1 MHLFFTFNSK
11 VQCIKCIWHLI
22 LIFFREE
29 YGEDTTAFLFVS
41 DDMEW
46 AKNNEIFRE
55 EKNLF
60 FEGMLIL
67 FIYHSVRILAY

>member
-1 MHLFFTFNSK
+1 M
-11 VQCIKCIWHLI
+11 I

-46 AKNNEIFRE
+46 AKNNKIFRE

>member
-1 MHLFFTFNSK
+1 MHLTLSDFD
-11 VQCIKCIWHLI
+11 
-22 LIFFREE
+22 IFFREE

-46 AKNNEIFRE
+46 AKNNEILRE

-60 FEGMLIL
+60 FEGISFMNHPLR
-67 FIYHSVRILAY
+67 SDLAC

>member
-1 MHLFFTFNSK
+1 M
-11 VQCIKCIWHLI
+11 I

-46 AKNNEIFRE
+46 AKNNEILRE

-60 FEGMLIL
+60 FEGM
-67 FIYHSVRILAY
+67 F

>member
-1 MHLFFTFNSK
+1 MYQMH
-11 VQCIKCIWHLI
+11 IWRVI

-29 YGEDTTAFLFVS
+29 YGEDMTAFLFVS

-46 AKNNEIFRE
+46 AKHSKILRE

-60 FEGMLIL
+60 FEGISFMNHPL
-67 FIYHSVRILAY
+67 SSDLAC

>member
-1 MHLFFTFNSK
+1 MYEISH
-11 VQCIKCIWHLI
+11 VI

-46 AKNNEIFRE
+46 AKNDEALKA
-55 EKNLF
+55 EKNIF
-60 FEGMLIL
+60 FEGQSTHLRR
-67 FIYHSVRILAY
+67 IYDVP